1 MESSQPLPTRKDW
14 AASPTA
20 TSSHSSAQ
28 HCGLSQD
35 LTWQLYA
42 SDRKLSTHVDVSLL
56 EETSL
61 GVSQD
66 RLSSITQECAQVR
79 LQARLLRS
87 DNRLLKAQ
95 LKTQRCQVQALQV
108 DYQDQMAA
116 LHRDICH
123 LRGMLK
129 RSPGRLN

>member
-28 HCGLSQD
+28 LCELSQE

-66 RLSSITQECAQVR
+66 SLSHLSQECAQVR

-87 DNRLLKAQ
+87 DNHQLKAQ
-95 LKTQRCQVQALQV
+95 LKTQRRQVRALQV
-108 DYQDQMAA
+108 DYQSEMAA
-116 LHRDICH
+116 LHRDIGH
-123 LRGMLK
+123 LRELLK
-129 RSPGRLN
+129 RPKGRLL